1 MKILKINYNNNVHNI
16 NNKYKIID
24 NKNEII
30 YNNKISKLT
39 EEINIKINNY
49 KFKEQ
54 IDTISNF
61 NDLIETF

>member
-1 MKILKINYNNNVHNI
+1 MKILKINYNNNMHNI

-30 YNNKISKLT
+30 YNKKISKLT